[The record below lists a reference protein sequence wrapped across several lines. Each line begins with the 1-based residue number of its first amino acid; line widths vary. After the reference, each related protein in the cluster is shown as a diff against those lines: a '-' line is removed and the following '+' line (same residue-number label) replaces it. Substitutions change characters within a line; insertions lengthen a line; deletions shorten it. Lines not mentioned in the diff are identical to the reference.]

1 MHGVKNVSSYIS
13 EHVEAMEPIIL
24 SGCDGSGKTTLAKI
38 LASYLS
44 RYGSTRVFWFRGSH
58 LLASLLLRTLR
69 RFRAFRGGC
78 NPYYGVCVPEELR
91 RLWIHVE
98 FWSAMPYI
106 LLRAL
111 LSRVF
116 DFLVCDRGV
125 ADFIAWIVTTLGYPR
140 FLSTPYGRFL
150 VRLASREG
158 VVYLYADRD
167 VLVRRADVP
176 ADFVYREF
184 AVYSVLMESL
194 ARCRV
199 DTGRLRPAEAAAR
212 VLKCLGIGR
221 AVA

>member
-1 MHGVKNVSSYIS
+1 MASIT
-13 EHVEAMEPIIL
+13 L
-24 SGCDGSGKTTLAKI
+24 SGCDGSGKTTLAKV

-44 RYGSTRVFWFRGSH
+44 RYGSVRVFWFRGSH
-58 LLASLLLRTLR
+58 LFASLLLRALS
-69 RFRAFRGGC
+69 RFGAFRGGC
-78 NPYYGVCVPEELR
+78 NPYYGVCVPGRLR

-125 ADFIAWIVTTLGYPR
+125 ADFIAWVVATLGYPR
-140 FLSTPYGRFL
+140 FLSTLYGRFL
-150 VRLASREG
+150 LRLASREG
-158 VVYLYADRD
+158 AVYLYADRD

-176 ADFVYREF
+176 AGFVRREL
-184 AVYSVLMESL
+184 AVYSALMEGL

-212 VLKCLGIGR
+212 ILKCLGINR
-221 AVA
+221 VVA